1 MIEKTI
7 KDFLS
12 KKLDVKVSAEIP
24 NGEES
29 FVVFEKTGGGEEEHL
44 KYATIAIQSYAPS
57 RHDAALLNEVVKS
70 AMRKIDDELNEVC
83 QCRLNSDYN
92 FTDTSTKKHR
102 YQAVYDLIYY

>member
-29 FVVFEKTGGGEEEHL
+29 FVVF
-44 KYATIAIQSYAPS
+44 
-57 RHDAALLNEVVKS
+57 
-70 AMRKIDDELNEVC
+70 
-83 QCRLNSDYN
+83 
-92 FTDTSTKKHR
+92 
-102 YQAVYDLIYY
+102 